1 MTPPREDTPITRPH
15 GLPKLRAL
23 QPSVSG
29 MAPAGSADDQQ
40 LPEKS
45 WEEIVGGLMTT
56 TAENTRVIE
65 ALAVAVG
72 SLTGKLDA
80 HNEASEHRKTEIKEA
95 TTKAAAH
102 GSNRLALLMGAFLTV
117 YEIAS
122 PMLHELA
129 KWVQR

>member
-1 MTPPREDTPITRPH
+1 MTTPREDTPVTRPH
-15 GLPKLRAL
+15 GLPKLRAM
-23 QPSVSG
+23 QPSASG
-29 MAPAGSADDQQ
+29 MAPAGTAQDEQ
-40 LPEKS
+40 KS
-45 WEEIVGGLMTT
+45 LEQIVGGLMAT

-80 HNEASEHRKTEIKEA
+80 HAAASETRKTEIKEA
-95 TTKAAAH
+95 TVKAAAH
-102 GSNRLALLMGAFLTV
+102 GSNRLALLMGALITV

-122 PMLHELA
+122 PFLHEMT